1 MMRSPNLEDCLNGP
15 HLWFDEAA
23 SNLVAKDL
31 EIADKFLVQAKE
43 KKDPIDQL
51 NTAYQAMY
59 CGSQALLHS
68 IQYKASGFRCMI
80 TVLKDYFV
88 KNELLDRNQVDH
100 LIRAQMLEG
109 NPLEAIAAAEQFVI
123 AAKEALKKNADVL
136 AGKGS

>member
-1 MMRSPNLEDCLNGP
+1 MMRSARLEDCLNSP

-31 EIADKFLVQAKE
+31 EIADKFLVQVKE

-59 CGSQALLHS
+59 CAAQALLHS

-80 TVLKDYFV
+80 TMLDDYFV
-88 KNELLDRNQVDH
+88 NKGLIDREQVDH
-100 LIRAQMLEG
+100 FIRAQMLEG
-109 NPLEAIAAAEQFVI
+109 NPQEAMTLAESFVAAAK
-123 AAKEALKKNADVL
+123 AALSKNAPVP
-136 AGKGS
+136 AGKS